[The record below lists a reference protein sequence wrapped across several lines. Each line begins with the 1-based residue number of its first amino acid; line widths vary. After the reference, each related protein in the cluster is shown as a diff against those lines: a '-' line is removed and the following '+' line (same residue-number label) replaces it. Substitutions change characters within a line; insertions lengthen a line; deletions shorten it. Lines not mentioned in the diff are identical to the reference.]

1 MMSMNAKSKY
11 KTYGTVYQKQCVNCL
26 KEGTYKCSL
35 VVEDEECKNFE
46 TVKEGDVVFGG
57 Y

>member
-26 KEGTYKCSL
+26 KEGAYKCSL
-35 VVEDEECKNFE
+35 VVVDEECKNFE
-46 TVKEGDVVFGG
+46 TVKEGDIVFGG